1 MCIPKSAIRSFLAVA
16 IAGMAFSVTV
26 SAQQGEVPSAEGKSF
41 SATNWYISASAG
53 EQWLLNGYRD
63 GRSFVGKINAGT
75 WITPWH
81 GVKMNAQWG
90 SKKLAGLNSAMY
102 FSAGIDYTRAKD
114 LTSPTALDG
123 LFGGSSRGR
132 TGTFGI
138 NHEARVE
145 YRLYVRKDELDW
157 ARQIL
162 RE

>member
-1 MCIPKSAIRSFLAVA
+1 M
-16 IAGMAFSVTV
+16 IAPFNR
-26 SAQQGEVPSAEGKSF
+26 AE
-41 SATNWYISASAG
+41 
-53 EQWLLNGYRD
+53 LL
-63 GRSFVGKINAGT
+63 
-75 WITPWH
+75 ITYD
-81 GVKMNAQWG
+81 
-90 SKKLAGLNSAMY
+90 LNRLNQVRYALEG
-102 FSAGIDYTRAKD
+102 AGIDYTYRAKD

>member
-1 MCIPKSAIRSFLAVA
+1 M
-16 IAGMAFSVTV
+16 
-26 SAQQGEVPSAEGKSF
+26 
-41 SATNWYISASAG
+41 
-53 EQWLLNGYRD
+53 
-63 GRSFVGKINAGT
+63 
-75 WITPWH
+75 ITPF
-81 GVKMNAQWG
+81 NRAE
-90 SKKLAGLNSAMY
+90 LLITYDLNRLNQVRYALEG
-102 FSAGIDYTRAKD
+102 AGIDYTYRAKD